1 MKQFWKPPLFIW
13 YKLESEG
20 AILNENDVV
29 EYKNTTFKIVGFPAI
44 ISNGF
49 Y

>member
-1 MKQFWKPPLFIW
+1 MKKFLKPALFIW
-13 YKLESEG
+13 YKLESVG

-44 ISNGF
+44 IPNGC
-49 Y
+49 